1 MNPANL
7 ELARIALEGALGVY
21 AAATGRSE
29 EESREDLVA
38 ALEELRQ
45 NPPRRAGVDVGAM
58 DDAFTRAFQ
67 DAPDDEGA

>member
-21 AAATGRSE
+21 AAATGRSA
-29 EESREDLVA
+29 EESREDLIA

-58 DDAFTRAFQ
+58 DDAFSSALQ
-67 DAPDDEGA
+67 GAPDDEGA